1 MWLPA
6 WSYKKKCGC
15 CDICKTHHGSENRFE
30 PSSRIACH
38 TVLPESNMDLTHVLA
53 KQISRDTST
62 SCAHL
67 HCVLLWA
74 KYHWMRKRGS
84 SVPQKINTWIHGKL
98 STWARFG
105 LLIQSVCISTSE
117 EEFECPL
124 LNSPCDVAKFFLS
137 WNFLSCKRMLLSHSV
152 VFVSTSFLKSSF
164 ALGVMKF
171 LRVNNVCQL
180 VFCTPGYDLG
190 NYEIFLYLS
199 SSVMETN
206 ILF

>member
-1 MWLPA
+1 MWPPA
-6 WSYKKKCGC
+6 WSYKKKHGC
-15 CDICKTHHGSENRFE
+15 HNIRKTHPDSENRFE
-30 PSSRIACH
+30 SSSRIACH
-38 TVLPESNMDLTHVLA
+38 TVLPDNNMDLTHVLA

-84 SVPQKINTWIHGKL
+84 SVPQKINTWIHSKL
-98 STWARFG
+98 SMCARFG
-105 LLIQSVCISTSE
+105 HLIQSVCISTSE
-117 EEFECPL
+117 EEFKCPL

-137 WNFLSCKRMLLSHSV
+137 WNFLSCTRMLLPHSV
-152 VFVSTSFLKSSF
+152 VFASMSFPKSSF

-180 VFCTPGYDLG
+180 FLCSPGYDLG
-190 NYEIFLYLS
+190 NHDIYLYLS